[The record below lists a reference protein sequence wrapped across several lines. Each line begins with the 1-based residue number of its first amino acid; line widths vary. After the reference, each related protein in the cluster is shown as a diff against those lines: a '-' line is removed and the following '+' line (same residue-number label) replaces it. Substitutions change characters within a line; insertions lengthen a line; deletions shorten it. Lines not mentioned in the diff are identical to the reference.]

1 MIELAGVGVS
11 YGDKAV
17 LRDVTYRFEPGTVT
31 AVVGRNGSGKSTL
44 LRAMVGLVPH
54 VGSILIDGREVSEMG
69 HRERARRVAYL
80 PQQSVPARMDV
91 LTLVSHGRYARLG
104 PSQALGETDRE
115 AIRHA
120 MELTDTWDLRDRLV
134 PSLSGGERQRA
145 YLAMAVA
152 QGAPTLLLDE
162 PTASLDIAHRLE
174 VGRLLQGL
182 AKEGIAVVA
191 TSHDLVASFTVS
203 SRIVVVAHAT
213 IAAVGTPDE
222 LVGEPG
228 VLREAMGASV
238 VRQQGEGLLYPYSLA
253 R

>member
-1 MIELAGVGVS
+1 
-11 YGDKAV
+11 
-17 LRDVTYRFEPGTVT
+17 
-31 AVVGRNGSGKSTL
+31 
-44 LRAMVGLVPH
+44 
-54 VGSILIDGREVSEMG
+54 MG
-69 HRERARRVAYL
+69 HRERARHLAYL
-80 PQQSVPARMDV
+80 PQQTVPARMDV

-104 PSQALGETDRE
+104 PSQALGEADRQ
-115 AIRHA
+115 AVRHA
-120 MELTDTWDLRDRLV
+120 MELTDTWVLRDRPV

-174 VGRLLQGL
+174 VGRLLRGL
-182 AKEGIAVVA
+182 ANEGMAVVA

-203 SRIVVVAHAT
+203 SRIVVISHAT
-213 IAAVGTPDE
+213 IAAVGTADE
-222 LVGEPG
+222 LVGEPD

-238 VRQQGEGLLYPYSLA
+238 VRRQEEGLLYPYALA